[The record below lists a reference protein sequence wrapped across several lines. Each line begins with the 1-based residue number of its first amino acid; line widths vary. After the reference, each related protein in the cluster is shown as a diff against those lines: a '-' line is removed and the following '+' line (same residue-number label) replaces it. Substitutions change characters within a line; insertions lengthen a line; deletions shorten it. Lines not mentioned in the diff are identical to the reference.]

1 MVSLKGSLETTV
13 AIVAPNFTFYL
24 YITISN
30 FISREIY
37 FHCKA
42 IGIDVLKIWVWWK
55 QKNMHMHA
63 AERTGLGEK

>member
-42 IGIDVLKIWVWWK
+42 IGIDVLKI
-55 QKNMHMHA
+55 
-63 AERTGLGEK
+63 